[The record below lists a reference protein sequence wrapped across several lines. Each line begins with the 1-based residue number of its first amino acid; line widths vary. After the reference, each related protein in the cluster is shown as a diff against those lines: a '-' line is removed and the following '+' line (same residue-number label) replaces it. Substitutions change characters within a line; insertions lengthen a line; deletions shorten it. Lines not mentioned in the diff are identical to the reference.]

1 MMNIVVLDR
10 LAMGDDLDFSVLE
23 NLGSVTI
30 YDATEPAQ
38 VFERVKS
45 CDFILTNKVRITAD
59 VMKAANQL
67 KLVCVFATG
76 YDNIDVDYAKE
87 HEIGVCNI
95 PAYSTESVTLF
106 TIATVL
112 SLMTSL
118 PKFQL
123 YITNG
128 EYSAGAS
135 PNRLKPTYHEIYG
148 KTWGIIGCGTIGTRV
163 GEIARSFGCRVITH
177 QRHKH
182 NFFDT
187 VSLEEL
193 LKQSD
198 IITIHCPLTS
208 QTRHLIG
215 ENELSVM
222 KKSVILVNEARG
234 AVCDEE
240 AVARAIKSN
249 LIGAFGSDVYSVEPF
264 PTTHPMYEIRNYQNV
279 CLTPHAAWAA
289 YEARVRAL
297 QIVCENINSFI
308 SGTNKNR
315 VV

>member
-1 MMNIVVLDR
+1 MIEIVVLDR

-23 NLGSVTI
+23 NLGLLTI
-30 YDATEPAQ
+30 YDTTEPEQ
-38 VFERVKS
+38 VVERVKT
-45 CDFILTNKVRITAD
+45 CDFILTNKVRITSD
-59 VMKAANQL
+59 IMKEAKHL

-76 YDNIDVDYAKE
+76 YDNIDVDYAREQK
-87 HEIGVCNI
+87 ISVCNI

-112 SLMTSL
+112 SLITSL
-118 PKFQL
+118 PKFQS
-123 YITNG
+123 YITSG
-128 EYSAGAS
+128 EYSFGTS
-135 PNRLKPTYHEIYG
+135 PNRIKPTYHEMYG

-163 GEIARSFGCRVITH
+163 GEIARSFGCRVITY

-182 NFFDT
+182 NLFDT
-187 VSLEEL
+187 VSLETL
-193 LKQSD
+193 LNESD
-198 IITIHCPLTS
+198 IISIHCPLNP

-215 ENELSVM
+215 ENELSMM
-222 KKSVILVNEARG
+222 KKTVILVNEARG

-240 AVARAIKSN
+240 AVARAIKN
-249 LIGAFGSDVYSVEPF
+249 KEIFAFGCDVYSVEPF
-264 PTTHPMYEIRNYQNV
+264 PTTHPMYEIRNYENV

-297 QIVCENINSFI
+297 QIVYENMYSFI
-308 SGTNKNR
+308 TGTGKNR